1 MLPALR
7 VSAVL
12 HALSLILQPI
22 LAGFFLSGHDNL
34 IDVHSMNG
42 MLLVV
47 LSLLQTVLAVVL
59 WRRNVVRRQIFTQ
72 ALVILVLE
80 VVQLTVGFGHM
91 LWIHI
96 PLGTL
101 LMVGTA
107 MLMDQIL
114 GKTSLPATA
123 VGPAAVAAAVAV
135 ATAEAAE

>member
-1 MLPALR
+1 MFPALR
-7 VSAVL
+7 VIAVL
-12 HALSLILQPI
+12 HALSLVMQPI

-34 IDVHSMNG
+34 IDMHSLNG
-42 MLLVV
+42 MLLVL
-47 LSLLQTVLAVVL
+47 LSLLQTVLAVLL

-80 VVQLTVGFGHM
+80 VVQLTVGFSHM

-107 MLMDQIL
+107 MLMDQIM

-123 VGPAAVAAAVAV
+123 VGPARASGVTPAG
-135 ATAEAAE
+135 AEAAE